1 MVGRYAEMCKFRF
14 NVRKSKVMVVG
25 KTPVV
30 RSEKLVMKRW
40 KK

>member
-25 KTPVV
+25 KN
-30 RSEKLVMKRW
+30 SGEK
-40 KK
+40 